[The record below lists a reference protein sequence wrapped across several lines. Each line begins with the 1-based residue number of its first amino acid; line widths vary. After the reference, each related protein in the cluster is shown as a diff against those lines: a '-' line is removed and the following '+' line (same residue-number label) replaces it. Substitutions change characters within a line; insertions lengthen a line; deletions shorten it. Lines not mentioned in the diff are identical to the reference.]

1 MTIRVFDFYSRD
13 RVSVV
18 RRGNFL
24 MNNATFYILVKKDGE
39 IKELSVSIPKRY
51 HFVNSYDTEEFR
63 ADKRDEYNIL
73 IDFIKYNKES
83 LCNKWEFSELDFTSL
98 TEGLEIAF
106 INLYSKHG
114 FLIKCLLKAWIVFK
128 YFCRGLK
135 S

>member
-73 IDFIKYNKES
+73 IDFIKQ
-83 LCNKWEFSELDFTSL
+83 F
-98 TEGLEIAF
+98 
-106 INLYSKHG
+106 LYT
-114 FLIKCLLKAWIVFK
+114 
-128 YFCRGLK
+128 
-135 S
+135 